1 MVLMNHQNDSRDLAA
16 RKAATVL
23 EPDGIE
29 PDLGAIGVA
38 FDVDV
43 RWLGAI
49 TGEEEAAVGPDA
61 KNSRHGEK

>member
-1 MVLMNHQNDSRDLAA
+1 MVLMNHQNDTRDLAS

-23 EPDGIE
+23 EPDGIK

-38 FDVDV
+38 LDMDV

-49 TGEEEAAVGPDA
+49 TGEEEATVGADA
-61 KNSRHGEK
+61 KDGRHGEK